1 VTGRLG
7 QIEWKKTVKVQALDN
22 EKGIAVDWAKRSIDE
37 WQRSYLHGVSRDL
50 AKEKITELGLEYHL
64 VTKYTSLV
72 AVDKTPS
79 RPVDVPVE
87 TKPVPNVMPDGLLL
101 KEVKY
106 KGSAPPARFSF
117 MKDLSGS
124 QISLAQTA
132 DGYQQTLLA
141 GVLIL
146 LVSAFLFVL
155 VRRYEEVRV

>member
-1 VTGRLG
+1 MPWIGT
-7 QIEWKKTVKVQALDN
+7 
-22 EKGIAVDWAKRSIDE
+22 RSIDE
-37 WQRSYLHGVSRDL
+37 WQRSYLHGISRDV

-72 AVDKTPS
+72 AVDKTQS
-79 RPVDVPVE
+79 RPVDVPVD
-87 TKPVPNVMPDGLLL
+87 TKPIPNVMPEGLVL
-101 KEVKY
+101 KELKY
-106 KGSAPPARFSF
+106 KGSKPPGNRFAF
-117 MKDLSGS
+117 FKDLSGNK
-124 QISLAQTA
+124 ISLAQTA

>member
-1 VTGRLG
+1 M
-7 QIEWKKTVKVQALDN
+7 
-22 EKGIAVDWAKRSIDE
+22 
-37 WQRSYLHGVSRDL
+37 

-87 TKPVPNVMPDGLLL
+87 SNPIPNVVSEGRDLLL
-101 KEVKY
+101 EVKY
-106 KGSAPPARFSF
+106 RGSAPATRFTF
-117 MKDLSGS
+117 MKNLSGS
-124 QISLAQTA
+124 QIALAQTA
-132 DGYQQTLLA
+132 DGYQQSLLA

>member
-1 VTGRLG
+1 MPFSLSVVWTF
-7 QIEWKKTVKVQALDN
+7 TVF
-22 EKGIAVDWAKRSIDE
+22 
-37 WQRSYLHGVSRDL
+37 LHGISRDV

-87 TKPVPNVMPDGLLL
+87 TNPIPNVMPDGLLL

-106 KGSAPPARFSF
+106 KGAASPARFSF
-117 MKDLSGS
+117 MKDLSGN
-124 QISLAQTA
+124 QISLAQTS

-146 LVSAFLFVL
+146 LVSALLFVL
-155 VRRYEEVRV
+155 VRRFEEVRV